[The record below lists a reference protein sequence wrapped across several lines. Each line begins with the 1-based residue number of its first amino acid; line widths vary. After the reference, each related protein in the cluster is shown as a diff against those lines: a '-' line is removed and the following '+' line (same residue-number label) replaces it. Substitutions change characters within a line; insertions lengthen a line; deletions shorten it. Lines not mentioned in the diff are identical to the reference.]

1 MKELLVFYTGSWSTV
16 LEVPD
21 DFVPNSE
28 NILRII
34 DLGCADFDFSDG
46 GAEWW
51 LDSVQFDDE
60 SIDMMQGENDEL

>member
-1 MKELLVFYTGSWSTV
+1 MKELLVFYTGSWTTT

-21 DFVPNSE
+21 DFDPGTAE
-28 NILRII
+28 ILQVI
-34 DLGCADFDFSDG
+34 DQSRGDFDFSDG

-60 SIDMMQGENDEL
+60 SIDMM